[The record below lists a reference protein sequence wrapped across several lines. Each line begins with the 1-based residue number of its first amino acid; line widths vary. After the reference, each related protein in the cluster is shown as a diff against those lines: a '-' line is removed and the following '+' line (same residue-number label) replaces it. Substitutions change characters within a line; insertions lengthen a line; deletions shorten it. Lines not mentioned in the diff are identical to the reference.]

1 MIKVNCTC
9 GMVKAGCIPLWKI
22 TYEWCSSHTLAKSYC
37 IILNPPPWVVVKQT
51 RVVLNCLV
59 VAGDDHS
66 QPLRAEYCNLKYS
79 LMTTCEP
86 KFQLTTNVTTE
97 IVMLTGG
104 GILKFQRDNKTFLCI
119 SSQFPLWSACNRS
132 VEFSEFLGQQ
142 PGWFSVYC
150 HVEKI
155 SRIAHVLLMTLLRI
169 WVLKLPAR
177 VSACTIGEYD
187 VCA

>member
-37 IILNPPPWVVVKQT
+37 IILNPPPWVIVKQT

-119 SSQFPLWSACNRS
+119 SSQFHYDRLATEVWNSLNFLDSSQAGLVCIATWRRLVWLHMCYWWHYWEFESWSCLP
-132 VEFSEFLGQQ
+132 E
-142 PGWFSVYC
+142 
-150 HVEKI
+150 
-155 SRIAHVLLMTLLRI
+155 
-169 WVLKLPAR
+169 WVRAP
-177 VSACTIGEYD
+177 
-187 VCA
+187 